1 MKNRLAMSGVIFRL
15 VAPPEASKRVDPLEA
30 VRASG
35 VLPLFEEMER
45 TPAPDATLRPYFP
58 RGAPALVDLAALR
71 PRLKKP
77 KIFGTR
83 LERLVA
89 ASRPGAPPTH
99 VPSGPLDPALLR
111 EALAV
116 RDVPAG
122 SAVARRP
129 RPAAATG
136 KRVKKEGAAPR
147 KKKKKRARGDE

>member
-1 MKNRLAMSGVIFRL
+1 MSGAIFRL
-15 VAPPEASKRVDPLEA
+15 VAPPDASKRVDPLEA

-77 KIFGTR
+77 KIFGSR

-89 ASRPGAPPTH
+89 ASRPGAAPPH

-116 RDVPAG
+116 REAPAGNGGG
-122 SAVARRP
+122 SAVGRRP
-129 RPAAATG
+129 RPAPPG
-136 KRVKKEGAAPR
+136 KRAKKEGAAP
-147 KKKKKRARGDE
+147 KKKRARGGE

>member
-1 MKNRLAMSGVIFRL
+1 MSGVIFRL
-15 VAPPEASKRVDPLEA
+15 VGPPEADKRVDPLEA

-58 RGAPALVDLAALR
+58 RGVPGVADLAALR

-77 KIFGTR
+77 KIFGVR

-89 ASRPGAPPTH
+89 ASKPGAPPAH
-99 VPSGPLDPALLR
+99 EPSGPLDPSLLR

-116 RDVPAG
+116 REPAAG
-122 SAVARRP
+122 SGVVARRP
-129 RPAAATG
+129 RPAAPAG
-136 KRVKKEGAAPR
+136 KRVKKEKAGP
-147 KKKKKRARGDE
+147 KKKRVRGGE

>member
-1 MKNRLAMSGVIFRL
+1 MSGGIFRL
-15 VAPPEASKRVDPLEA
+15 VGPPDADKRVDPLDA

-58 RGAPALVDLAALR
+58 RGVPGVADLGALR

-77 KIFGTR
+77 KIFGVR

-89 ASRPGAPPTH
+89 ASRPGAPPPH
-99 VPSGPLDPALLR
+99 EPGGPLDPSLLR

-116 RDVPAG
+116 RETAG
-122 SAVARRP
+122 GSGAVVRRP
-129 RPAAATG
+129 RPAQPAG
-136 KRVKKEGAAPR
+136 KRVKKEGAV
-147 KKKKKRARGDE
+147 KKKKRARGE